1 LSDISDYQKRQD
13 DKTVSLKEAVR
24 ISERD
29 KEKAEQL
36 ARINERLARF
46 ELEKVESV
54 DEAPELISELDPFL
68 EEAASIT
75 ADLLMVSRLA
85 KK

>member
-1 LSDISDYQKRQD
+1 MKKQFLWKKQFG
-13 DKTVSLKEAVR
+13 
-24 ISERD
+24 ERD

-36 ARINERLARF
+36 ARLNERLARF
-46 ELEKVESV
+46 ELEKVETV
-54 DEAPELISELDPFL
+54 DDAPELVEELDPFL